1 MMHRIG
7 IDVGGTRLKV
17 GRVVDGQVVVR
28 AADDTPHDFD
38 QMIEVLARLVRKVVP
53 EGEPCTIGAGVPGV
67 FDESMAGI
75 VDSPNLRFLDGQP
88 LRAALSKATGAEVRL
103 GNDASVAALAEARY
117 GKGREHSTF
126 LLATIG
132 TGIGGGLIFDG
143 KLWEGIAG
151 MAGEYGHLSAAS
163 AFVPEEIPLCN
174 CGNPGCLEVYASA
187 SRMTERGRARTGE
200 ANIELPELANRAR
213 MGEPVALSVFVDA
226 GRALGEGFAQVVQL
240 LDIRV
245 LLLGGGAGSIVDL
258 VRGPLIDKVV
268 ERCAGRTHSAYTVDR
283 AELGN
288 DAGLLGAS
296 ALLG

>member
-1 MMHRIG
+1 MMHRVG
-7 IDVGGTRLKV
+7 IDIGGTRLKV
-17 GRVVDGQVVVR
+17 GRVADGKVVVR
-28 AADDTPHDFD
+28 ASDDTPHDFD
-38 QMIEVLARLVRKVVP
+38 QMIDVLARLILKVVP
-53 EGEPCTIGAGVPGV
+53 EGEPYTLGVGVPGV
-67 FDESMAGI
+67 FDAEITGV

-88 LRAALSKATGAEVRL
+88 LRPRLAEATGAEVKL

-117 GKGREHSTF
+117 GKGKEYDTF

-143 KLWEGIAG
+143 KLWEGAGG

-163 AFVPEEIPLCN
+163 AFVPEDIPACG

-187 SRMTERGRARTGE
+187 SRMTDRGRARTGE
-200 ANIELPELANRAR
+200 PEIHLPDLAERAR
-213 MGEPVALSVFVDA
+213 AGDAVAMSVFEDA
-226 GRALGEGFAQVVQL
+226 GRALGEGFAQVVHL

-245 LLLGGGAGSIVDL
+245 LVLGGGAGAIVDL

-268 ERCAGRTHSAYTVDR
+268 ERCAGRSHDDYIVDR
-283 AELGN
+283 AILGN

-296 ALLG
+296 ALLS